1 VISVPEVGNVS
12 ISVPRTSVLLLNQAG
27 SHLKRAVRLRSKL
40 PGQTR
45 VPRWTQPGI
54 DRYLPNEDL
63 VFDFF
68 EEAMAGI
75 VLAHTA
81 LDNYANECIPADFA
95 YTDDGRRTLQRVEVE
110 RRGIQL
116 RLSRIVAAATG
127 RPNLRESNSNLWDRV
142 EELKALRDDISHA
155 RWEVGFS
162 HESPELTIYARLIGD
177 PNLLRHQETVAEVMA
192 HYTG

>member
-1 VISVPEVGNVS
+1 
-12 ISVPRTSVLLLNQAG
+12 
-27 SHLKRAVRLRSKL
+27 
-40 PGQTR
+40 
-45 VPRWTQPGI
+45 
-54 DRYLPNEDL
+54 
-63 VFDFF
+63 
-68 EEAMAGI
+68 MAGI

-177 PNLLRHQETVAEVMA
+177 PNLLRHQETVAEVMS

>member
-1 VISVPEVGNVS
+1 
-12 ISVPRTSVLLLNQAG
+12 
-27 SHLKRAVRLRSKL
+27 
-40 PGQTR
+40 
-45 VPRWTQPGI
+45 
-54 DRYLPNEDL
+54 
-63 VFDFF
+63 
-68 EEAMAGI
+68 MAGI

-95 YTDDGRRTLQRVEVE
+95 YTDDGGKTLQRVEVE
-110 RRGIQL
+110 RKRIQL
-116 RLSRIVAAATG
+116 RLSRVLAAATG
-127 RPNLRESNSNLWDRV
+127 RPNLRESNSGLWGRV

-177 PNLLRHQETVAEVMA
+177 PNLFRHQETVAEVMA